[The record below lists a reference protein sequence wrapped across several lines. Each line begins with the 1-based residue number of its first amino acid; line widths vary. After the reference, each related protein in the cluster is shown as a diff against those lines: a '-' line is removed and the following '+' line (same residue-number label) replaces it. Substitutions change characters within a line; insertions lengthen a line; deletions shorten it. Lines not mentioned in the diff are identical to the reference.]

1 MKRAFD
7 RARDDRPL
15 GVVDRGVVDDAMAQ
29 ERPVLHQPK
38 HGVFPWFLLMASE
51 RVAQPTIC
59 NRVGSAASA
68 TPPSAWR
75 TRAPRLPAC
84 RGRAT
89 GEYGHPAGGSA
100 KSPEGKP
107 SDVMGRRTGGGE
119 VAQNLADH
127 RRELEA
133 MTGAG
138 RSDDDIGGAG
148 QAIDDEIAV
157 GSHGVEA
164 GFGGDEPAVR
174 RRDMFGHGGADQCLV
189 RRRHRSVVGVGVD
202 RFVAMVVLGNFDAT
216 VDACL
221 GWNAVMH
228 AMPALDDEY
237 WSATARK

>member
-1 MKRAFD
+1 
-7 RARDDRPL
+7 
-15 GVVDRGVVDDAMAQ
+15 MAQ

-38 HGVFPWFLLMASE
+38 HGVSPWFLLMASE
-51 RVAQPTIC
+51 RVAQPTI
-59 NRVGSAASA
+59 RERAGSAASA

-89 GEYGHPAGGSA
+89 GEYAASRWRLSQIA
-100 KSPEGKP
+100 RGKTERCHGA
-107 SDVMGRRTGGGE
+107 SHRWWRG
-119 VAQNLADH
+119 LADH

-164 GFGGDEPAVR
+164 GLGGDEPAVR
-174 RRDMFGHGGADQCLV
+174 RRDIFGHGGANQCLV

-202 RFVAMVVLGNFDAT
+202 RFVAMVVLGNFDAI
-216 VDACL
+216 VGACL

-237 WSATARK
+237 RSAAARK

>member
-38 HGVFPWFLLMASE
+38 HGVSPWFLLMAPE
-51 RVAQPTIC
+51 RTQRSRLYVI
-59 NRVGSAASA
+59 ASA
-68 TPPSAWR
+68 RRHRQHRRPLGG
-75 TRAPRLPAC
+75 RAPQGYRHAAAVQLENM
-84 RGRAT
+84 R
-89 GEYGHPAGGSA
+89 HPAGGSA

-138 RSDDDIGGAG
+138 RSDDDIGG
-148 QAIDDEIAV
+148 
-157 GSHGVEA
+157 
-164 GFGGDEPAVR
+164 
-174 RRDMFGHGGADQCLV
+174 
-189 RRRHRSVVGVGVD
+189 
-202 RFVAMVVLGNFDAT
+202 
-216 VDACL
+216 
-221 GWNAVMH
+221 
-228 AMPALDDEY
+228 
-237 WSATARK
+237 

>member
-1 MKRAFD
+1 
-7 RARDDRPL
+7 
-15 GVVDRGVVDDAMAQ
+15 
-29 ERPVLHQPK
+29 
-38 HGVFPWFLLMASE
+38 MASE

-75 TRAPRLPAC
+75 TSVPRLPAC

-89 GEYGHPAGGSA
+89 GEYAASRWRLSQIA
-100 KSPEGKP
+100 QGKTERCH
-107 SDVMGRRTGGGE
+107 GRRTGGSE
-119 VAQNLADH
+119 VGQNLADQ
-127 RRELEA
+127 RRKLEA

-164 GFGGDEPAVR
+164 GLGGDEPAVR

-202 RFVAMVVLGNFDAT
+202 RFVTMVVLGNFDAI

-237 WSATARK
+237 RSAAARK

>member
-1 MKRAFD
+1 
-7 RARDDRPL
+7 
-15 GVVDRGVVDDAMAQ
+15 MAQ

-38 HGVFPWFLLMASE
+38 HGVSPWFLLMASE
-51 RVAQPTIC
+51 RVARPTIR

-75 TRAPRLPAC
+75 TRAQGYRHAAAVQLENM
-84 RGRAT
+84 R
-89 GEYGHPAGGSA
+89 HHAGGAA
-100 KSPEGKP
+100 KSPEGKA
-107 SDVMGRRTGGGE
+107 SHVMGRRTGGGE

-164 GFGGDEPAVR
+164 GLGGDEPAVC

-202 RFVAMVVLGNFDAT
+202 RFVTMVVLGNFDAT

-237 WSATARK
+237 RSAAARK